1 MDKEKYNKI
10 VNKTVLQC
18 WITISLVL
26 VIAYIIEIIKGLRGF
41 SYVFVFSIFTI
52 LPPIIAILRYNRK
65 KDDTSIKYYALIGY
79 IIFYTFSMV
88 TTQEKIS
95 FVYIIPMISILIV
108 YCDEKVTNLLYGYS
122 IILNLIIIIINM
134 INGEYSKADIT
145 FYEIQIACLSLSMYF
160 TYKAIKL
167 IKVTENLMF
176 KLHNDIHIDELS
188 KAYNRK
194 YLTEYIIPNFNDFN
208 KKNGLSI
215 AFIDIDNFK
224 TFNDAFGHEVG
235 DEIIKKLSTH
245 VIEKIKNKPHTK
257 LVRYGGDEFIL
268 ITYGIKYTDFINM
281 CNEIHREIQN
291 EKLDN
296 INKKITLSIGV
307 SNSLMEKSLDFFDL
321 KDNADKKLYIAKN
334 NGKNIIIC

>member
-1 MDKEKYNKI
+1 MYDVIIVGAGTAGLVAARELAEKQNKKVLIVEKKHHIAGNCYDEKDEHGILIHVYGPHIFHTGKEK
-10 VNKTVLQC
+10 
-18 WITISLVL
+18 
-26 VIAYIIEIIKGLRGF
+26 
-41 SYVFVFSIFTI
+41 VFEYLSRFTEW
-52 LPPIIAILRYNRK
+52 Y
-65 KDDTSIKYYALIGY
+65 
-79 IIFYTFSMV
+79 
-88 TTQEKIS
+88 
-95 FVYIIPMISILIV
+95 
-108 YCDEKVTNLLYGYS
+108 
-122 IILNLIIIIINM
+122 
-134 INGEYSKADIT
+134 
-145 FYEIQIACLSLSMYF
+145 
-160 TYKAIKL
+160 
-167 IKVTENLMF
+167 
-176 KLHNDIHIDELS
+176 
-188 KAYNRK
+188 
-194 YLTEYIIPNFNDFN
+194 
-208 KKNGLSI
+208 
-215 AFIDIDNFK
+215 
-224 TFNDAFGHEVG
+224 AFGHEVG